1 MNTGHYQLYMYVFN
15 LKQVPS
21 QPIEYVLFY
30 RNPIMLALV
39 DDVQNM
45 HISKMSMISLNCHCV
60 ITKIDSDRQLHPVRG
75 DLLVIEVM
83 LGEGSRQCNVIKK
96 LGYVVDV
103 SKRRLTD
110 NDMIINRKRKSC
122 KRATYTVTNLDPSRI
137 ATHAVL
143 TFLIFIF
150 VFSLM

>member
-1 MNTGHYQLYMYVFN
+1 
-15 LKQVPS
+15 
-21 QPIEYVLFY
+21 
-30 RNPIMLALV
+30 MLALV

-60 ITKIDSDRQLHPVRG
+60 ITKVDSDRQLHPVRG

-83 LGEGSRQCNVIKK
+83 LGEGSRQCAVIKK

-110 NDMIINRKRKSC
+110 NDMINNRKRKSC
-122 KRATYTVTNLDPSRI
+122 KRATYSLRTWIRLKYMLQMLF
-137 ATHAVL
+137 L
-143 TFLIFIF
+143 TFLIIVVVFFI
-150 VFSLM
+150 MMY